1 MDKILFWIG
10 ANYTHFCIAKFFQK
24 KTDYEIFGIFDVTNK
39 PRKFFQTQKIVDF
52 KKILFYHDAIDEV
65 DKKPDLKFLEEF
77 EMDIPMLMDYDGKV
91 GKMYG
96 AKTTPHMFV
105 IDANGILAYHGALSN
120 DVRFTRGDE
129 ATIYVM
135 EAVEQ
140 LEAGK
145 DVSPEYV
152 KPWGCPVK
160 YARDKPKGLKPV
172 GRRPKF

>member
-1 MDKILFWIG
+1 MISRTILITSLVGLCMVG
-10 ANYTHFCIAKFFQK
+10 AGNDA
-24 KTDYEIFGIFDVTNK
+24 
-39 PRKFFQTQKIVDF
+39 RF
-52 KKILFYHDAIDEV
+52 K
-65 DKKPDLKFLEEF
+65 
-77 EMDIPMLMDYDGKV
+77 
-91 GKMYG
+91 
-96 AKTTPHMFV
+96 
-105 IDANGILAYHGALSN
+105 
-120 DVRFTRGDE
+120 RGDE